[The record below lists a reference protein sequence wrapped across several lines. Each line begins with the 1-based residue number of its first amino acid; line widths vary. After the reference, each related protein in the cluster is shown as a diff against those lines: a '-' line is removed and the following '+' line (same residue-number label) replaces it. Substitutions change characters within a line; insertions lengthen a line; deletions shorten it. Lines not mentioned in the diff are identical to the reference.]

1 MPQVLCHCLTCR
13 KVTGSTYSVCLL
25 VPEDKFKFTSGTP
38 KQTATTHENGM
49 GIKLSFCGDC
59 GSPLCKVAEAEA
71 FRGLNIVFGGTLD
84 DQDALEKAKPGGE
97 LWIKYRPTWLSE
109 VEGAGQMQAFS

>member
-1 MPQVLCHCLTCR
+1 
-13 KVTGSTYSVCLL
+13 VTGSTYSVCLL

-38 KQTATTHENGM
+38 KQTTTTHENGM